1 MTKEDCRHGVYL
13 TSISVLRE
21 FVRRS
26 GHTGTEELH
35 IGIVSTAD
43 LRLHLVLKVAATAH
57 TSVSSRSRRKC
68 TASMQDLQYR
78 QLVHPHRRTSLHLC
92 AGISGNRQQLEVGA
106 ETPRRDS
113 LDGDEGR
120 SCLCSVACLTAR
132 PPRCALRLCT
142 TTILCALH
150 SQSPWAHPAWR
161 DCGKNNPPGLPSIL
175 GRNVVYT
182 AVVRRLAV
190 RLQSPHRSPRRLE
203 VSTRFEPSSQRRQ
216 CQRA

>member
-1 MTKEDCRHGVYL
+1 MTKEDCRHGLYL

-35 IGIVSTAD
+35 MGIVSTAD

-120 SCLCSVACLTAR
+120 SCLCNTADFQVTR
-132 PPRCALRLCT
+132 TLCGFALLQQLLCTVNRCAQILERLRKEQIARVALDPKDAHAHVCT
-142 TTILCALH
+142 
-150 SQSPWAHPAWR
+150 
-161 DCGKNNPPGLPSIL
+161 G
-175 GRNVVYT
+175 
-182 AVVRRLAV
+182 VVRD
-190 RLQSPHRSPRRLE
+190 
-203 VSTRFEPSSQRRQ
+203 
-216 CQRA
+216 QRA